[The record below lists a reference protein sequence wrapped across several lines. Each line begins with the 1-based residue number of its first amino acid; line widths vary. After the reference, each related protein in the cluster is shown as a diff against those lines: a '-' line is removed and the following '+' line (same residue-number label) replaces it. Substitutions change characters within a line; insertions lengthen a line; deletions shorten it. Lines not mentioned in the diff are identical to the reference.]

1 MTRQTYFKDANSK
14 FRKPL
19 AKQRNPGIAK
29 KAEMIRRTKIKKE
42 YYKLLKKDG
51 LSQNVL
57 QLEEKADISSSRTE
71 ERNHDA
77 LEAYSSDQEE
87 KVNESANDMSESD
100 SEKIEKA
107 HVSKSLG
114 NARQGQKRERKNK
127 RPAKPNPFAKLA
139 VEAERKKAERQ
150 AAIEESKRLKE
161 EQNQKRKEYYTK
173 RNDVRDKLQRK
184 TRKGQPVMA
193 NQVLHLLEK
202 IQGMK

>member
-1 MTRQTYFKDANSK
+1 MTGRKYLKDANSK

-42 YYKLLKKDG
+42 YYKLLKTEG
-51 LSQNVL
+51 LGQNES
-57 QLEEKADISSSRTE
+57 QLEEKADIFSSQTE
-71 ERNHDA
+71 ERTHDA
-77 LEAYSSDQEE
+77 LEGYSSDQKE
-87 KVNESANDMSESD
+87 KLYESANDTSESD
-100 SEKIEKA
+100 SEKIDKA
-107 HVSKSLG
+107 DVPKSLG
-114 NARQGQKRERKNK
+114 KTRQSQKREKKSK
-127 RPAKPNPFAKLA
+127 RPAKPNPFGKLI

-161 EQNQKRKEYYTK
+161 EQNQKRKEYYAK